1 MAEGEPLSPSP
12 SPGPDG
18 GPTDMPIQNGHW
30 WRQHRNRILVS
41 SILAVYV
48 GGLGI
53 GCAATA
59 GAVWLQYRQDAATA
73 LGQLDILVA
82 FLYWFAVQCYWLSGV
97 RSFAL
102 SVQKTRPLAYSP
114 LVPVTYGTASPTPPP
129 MHEEDFEVGES
140 LYTKLGRIQSFIMVG
155 VVQLCAIISRLSQ
168 NCFFFAHSSDE
179 HADARLIYLQLLCAC
194 ITHLGCLQVSLWMIQ
209 ESHETA
215 NLIQRKLQVP
225 VHLLLQT
232 LPEVRQLNLRH
243 AAQFQFAFTSLCFA
257 ACISAVWTTRNF
269 LMSADASGLCTLYLL
284 FPSFIDGL
292 FCFIVAVNCAL
303 PNTQMSELRQRLC
316 LEYQC
321 PGWTSADEQAWP
333 VVRQRVKGLIYKGYE
348 GIHVF
353 GQVLTLGTLT
363 NIVVGVASVGG
374 ALIGLLS
381 YVASRSPTP
390 GLNSCQSIP
399 ECTAGGWRHIV
410 PICLLMAGLVLVTE
424 LVAMRVVRGTLKR
437 RLGVPKGPHPHGGGA
452 PVVAAPAPYSHRSS
466 LP

>member
-1 MAEGEPLSPSP
+1 MAEGEPLTHPH
-12 SPGPDG
+12 G
-18 GPTDMPIQNGHW
+18 GPSANPPADRGDW
-30 WRQHRNRILVS
+30 WRQHRNRLLVA
-41 SILAVYV
+41 SIMAVYIA
-48 GGLGI
+48 GLGI

-59 GAVWLQYRQDAATA
+59 GAVWLQYKEDAATA
-73 LGQLDILVA
+73 LGQLDIVVA
-82 FLYWFAVQCYWLSGV
+82 FLYWFAVQCYWLPGL

-102 SVQKTRPLAYSP
+102 SVQKARPIAP
-114 LVPVTYGTASPTPPP
+114 NPTTPTVYGTACGSPLP
-129 MHEEDFEVGES
+129 MFEEDFEVGES
-140 LYTKLGRIQSFIMVG
+140 VYTKLGRLQSFIMVG
-155 VVQLCAIISRLSQ
+155 IVQLCAIISRLSQ

-194 ITHLGCLQVSLWMIQ
+194 IAHLGCLQVSLWMIQ

-225 VHLLLQT
+225 VHQLLQT
-232 LPEVRQLNLRH
+232 LPEVRQLNARH
-243 AAQFQFAFTSLCFA
+243 AAQFQFAFTSLCFS

-269 LMSADASGLCTLYLL
+269 IMSADASGLCTLYLL

-321 PGWTSADEQAWP
+321 PGWTTADEQAWP
-333 VVRQRVKGLIYKGYE
+333 VVRQRLKGLIHKGYE

-363 NIVVGVASVGG
+363 NIVVGVASVFG

-381 YVASRSPTP
+381 YVASRSPAP

-437 RLGVPKGPHPHGGGA
+437 RMGVPKGLHHGGAA
-452 PVVAAPAPYSHRSS
+452 PMLTAPAPFGLLGSTA
-466 LP
+466 